1 MAAKWALAH
10 WIFRSQLIAVKQGR
24 AFGFGNKIDM
34 LDRSLVEGN
43 RPVRVV
49 LAYRRA
55 DEKAAGQ
62 LDIHGNFVANIQLVG
77 KAALVIGIV
86 NHIIVQAAVGGHGV
100 YALSAV
106 QVCQHKDVGAVRFLQ
121 LVVGDMLNDHIRLL
135 VVDDFPRLD
144 DKVLRVQL
152 IKCKQPVCFITH
164 RLLNQ
169 IYYN

>member
-1 MAAKWALAH
+1 
-10 WIFRSQLIAVKQGR
+10 
-24 AFGFGNKIDM
+24 M
-34 LDRSLVEGN
+34 LDRSLVESD

-86 NHIIVQAAVGGHGV
+86 NHIIVQTAVGGHGV

-106 QVCQHKDVGAVRFLQ
+106 QVCQHSGYPIPHPEAASHKEEYWCFPYFAVPSPWR
-121 LVVGDMLNDHIRLL
+121 
-135 VVDDFPRLD
+135 
-144 DKVLRVQL
+144 
-152 IKCKQPVCFITH
+152 
-164 RLLNQ
+164 
-169 IYYN
+169 